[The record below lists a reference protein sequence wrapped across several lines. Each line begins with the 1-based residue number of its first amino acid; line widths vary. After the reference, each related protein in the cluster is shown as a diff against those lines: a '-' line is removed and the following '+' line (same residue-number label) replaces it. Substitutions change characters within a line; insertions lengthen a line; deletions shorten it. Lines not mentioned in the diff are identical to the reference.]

1 MSGKYP
7 TSTSILGKLISLIVA
22 KHGNVRSVHQTGRL
36 FMRLRQLAITPDLP
50 SHKIEAALERLVK
63 SGEFGAVGSE
73 STEADVAP
81 STLEMTADRLWHDE
95 VRAQLER
102 IGATYEKKWEL
113 SGEIIQRPALTFE
126 PTDLEGVMEV
136 FDLKRRQELF
146 NIRLEDILP
155 ALRRVPD
162 GLGTHAVIAELRKS
176 AVPEG

>member
-1 MSGKYP
+1 MGSKYP

-22 KHGNVRSVHQTGRL
+22 KHGNVKSVHQTGRL

-50 SHKIEAALERLVK
+50 SHKIEGALDRLVK
-63 SGEFGAVGSE
+63 SGEFGPVGSE
-73 STEADVAP
+73 STAPEVSP
-81 STLEMTADRLWHDE
+81 STREMVADRLWHEE
-95 VRAQLER
+95 VRAELDR

-146 NIRLEDILP
+146 NIGLADILP

-176 AVPEG
+176 AVAE